1 MRTFGGR
8 MGEGNMIVLAI
19 ILVGLV
25 IAVILAYFHSK
36 HYWKMVQSYR
46 WRQLQPQIEII
57 DNIYSRTSGEGGKIG
72 LFEKGSV
79 KKQLYECEEAF
90 DNFLDFCKSK
100 DLELP
105 DECQQI
111 REEIDSSTEVLDPQK
126 ALHKKLEQEKKKY
139 DETYEMVDSAGNRL
153 LEERKKNIELIDRAG
168 KIVNSIASH
177 PKSFDDNIGKSVIEK
192 KNFNGSEEY
201 QKQIEMDLKKTG
213 GGVAAG
219 IAAGAGVAGLAPTAA
234 MWIATTFGTASTGTA
249 ISALSG
255 AVAQNAALAWL
266 GGGTL
271 AAGGGG
277 IAAGQAFL
285 ALAGPVGWGI
295 AGTSILASVLIT
307 LNKKNNTIEQEK
319 QEISQIQKC
328 TEALEELHAKI
339 DSLYSETCTLRMKL
353 EAQIQKCEALCG
365 SDYTSL
371 SDEEQRCLG
380 ALVNN
385 VLALSTLLNKTVS
398 K

>member
-1 MRTFGGR
+1 
-8 MGEGNMIVLAI
+8 
-19 ILVGLV
+19 
-25 IAVILAYFHSK
+25 
-36 HYWKMVQSYR
+36 
-46 WRQLQPQIEII
+46 
-57 DNIYSRTSGEGGKIG
+57 
-72 LFEKGSV
+72 
-79 KKQLYECEEAF
+79 
-90 DNFLDFCKSK
+90 
-100 DLELP
+100 
-105 DECQQI
+105 
-111 REEIDSSTEVLDPQK
+111 
-126 ALHKKLEQEKKKY
+126 
-139 DETYEMVDSAGNRL
+139 
-153 LEERKKNIELIDRAG
+153 
-168 KIVNSIASH
+168 
-177 PKSFDDNIGKSVIEK
+177 
-192 KNFNGSEEY
+192 
-201 QKQIEMDLKKTG
+201 MDLKKTG

-219 IAAGAGVAGLAPTAA
+219 IAAGVGVAGLAPTAA

-328 TEALEELHAKI
+328 TEALEELHTKI

-398 K
+398 E